1 MNDKDMK
8 RLEHAVLKYLT
19 KQRGG
24 RHYKTFELMYK
35 MIETYKFDKLT
46 LQRWAQEAARVGSL

>member
-8 RLEHAVLKYLT
+8 RLEHAVLRYLT

-35 MIETYKFDKLT
+35 MIETHKYERLK
-46 LQRWAQEAARVGSL
+46 LQRFAQEAARVGSV